1 MGIGRQADTILA
13 CPMAPPDKGA
23 TRCARNAHDRHRSAA
38 ETLPHGT
45 SVIVCGERRYPSP
58 AVTEPTADLA
68 RPDDRPMFIIGSPRS
83 GTTLLRMIL
92 DSHPRLSCGEETHF
106 LRELEPITG
115 RHWRMLEPYG
125 FPREYWLER
134 VRGLYTGFQAD
145 YLVRRG
151 KARWAEKD
159 PTYTLLLPYLG
170 ELFPDALY
178 IHLVRD
184 GHDVV
189 ASYRDRWGYQSAAR
203 VARGEWKR
211 YVSLARALRDGPAAS
226 RYHELRYEDLVA
238 DPEATLRPLFEFLGE
253 AWDPA
258 VLRFDEQ
265 EHDASDRYQRFTA
278 ERRAAGGESSAI
290 YRSRVGAGGDKLDP
304 LLRRLLR
311 TTSGAL
317 LRDLGYLD
325 RAR

>member
-1 MGIGRQADTILA
+1 VTDTGS
-13 CPMAPPDKGA
+13 PVPAP
-23 TRCARNAHDRHRSAA
+23 
-38 ETLPHGT
+38 T
-45 SVIVCGERRYPSP
+45 S
-58 AVTEPTADLA
+58 
-68 RPDDRPMFIIGSPRS
+68 DRPILVIGSPRS

-92 DSHPRLSCGEETHF
+92 DSHPRISCGEETHF

-115 RHWRMLEPYG
+115 KHWRMLEPYG
-125 FPREYWLER
+125 FPKDYWLER
-134 VRGLYTGFQAD
+134 IRGLYTGFQAD
-145 YLVRRG
+145 YLARRG

-159 PTYTLLLPYLG
+159 PTYTLLLPYIG

-178 IHLVRD
+178 LHLVRD

-189 ASYRDRWGYQSAAR
+189 ASYRDRWGYKAAAR

-211 YVSLARALRDGPAAS
+211 YVTAARALRTGPAAD
-226 RYHELRYEDLVA
+226 RYLEVRYEDLVA
-238 DPEATLRPLFEFLGE
+238 DPEGVLRPLFAFLGE

-265 EHDASDRYQRFTA
+265 QHDAASDRYQRFTA
-278 ERRAAGGESSAI
+278 SRRAEGGETAAI
-290 YRSRVGAGGDKLDP
+290 YRSRVGSGGGKLDP

-311 TTSGAL
+311 TSSGAL

-325 RAR
+325 GAR